1 MAIITFRDDHCNLN
15 QLINIIILIIIIT
28 IANRYHR
35 HAFLDPVSLINFSH
49 SPISSSSSAL
59 LPTLEFDLHCS
70 CTSTQRNVQSHSYLN
85 LSILPLSPRHRYFY
99 PYKLKLQFLFNR
111 ISQYFSQQISLKKP
125 VNVGF
130 NLVNI
135 KVSSFLFDDTPNHL
149 ELMFGPKVQ
158 MS

>member
-35 HAFLDPVSLINFSH
+35 HAFLDPVSLLNFSH
-49 SPISSSSSAL
+49 SLLSSSSSAL

-85 LSILPLSPRHRYFY
+85 LSILLLSPRHHRHRHIY
-99 PYKLKLQFLFNR
+99 PTKLKLQFLFNR
-111 ISQYFSQQISLKKP
+111 ISQKKITANISEKACQHCFQFS
-125 VNVGF
+125 
-130 NLVNI
+130 
-135 KVSSFLFDDTPNHL
+135 
-149 ELMFGPKVQ
+149 
-158 MS
+158 